1 VIGGVLV
8 IVEGYPELRR
18 ELRVVEAKIRECLE
32 SRVSIIREACDDLLD
47 AGGKRVRPLLALV
60 ASSYGKDDR
69 SLSVIRDVAAAV
81 EIIHT
86 ATLVHDDIIDESR
99 LRRGRETAQSRWGKD
114 IAVFLGDY
122 LFTQALLL
130 LGSATASHSGLVPAV
145 ARGLRYICE
154 GEVRQFADRYR
165 LDLGVSS
172 YLHKIRGKTAM
183 LFALSCGLGA
193 GCSGCSRR
201 VTTALIRYGM
211 NLGMAFQINDDIMD
225 FACGEERMGK
235 PRTNDIR
242 TGVYTLPVILGSQD
256 SRFGKRITHLAQ
268 NPEGTDEWT
277 QRLADAVRKSG
288 ALEACSQLLQRYID
302 KARHHMEKLPRGRY
316 SPLLASLP
324 EAICLAAAPAQV
336 MARASGATAGIR

>member
-1 VIGGVLV
+1 V
-8 IVEGYPELRR
+8 IVEGYPELQQ
-18 ELRVVEAKIRECLE
+18 ELRQVEAKIRECLA
-32 SRVSIIREACDDLLD
+32 SRVSIIREACDDLLG

-69 SLSVIRDVAAAV
+69 SAAVVRDVAAAV
-81 EIIHT
+81 EIIHM

-130 LGSATASHSGLVPAV
+130 LGGATASHAGLIPAV

-193 GCSGCSRR
+193 GCAGCNRQII
-201 VTTALIRYGM
+201 TALVRYGM

-225 FACGEERMGK
+225 FTFAEERMGK

-242 TGVYTLPVILGSQD
+242 TGVYTLPVILGSHD
-256 SRFGKRITHLAQ
+256 SRLGKRITHLAQ
-268 NPEGTDEWT
+268 NPDGTEDWALK
-277 QRLADAVRKSG
+277 LADAVRNSG
-288 ALEACSQLLQRYID
+288 ALEACSQLLQRYIA
-302 KARHHMEKLPRGRY
+302 KARHHMEQLPRGRY
-316 SPLLASLP
+316 DRLLASLP
-324 EAICLAAAPAQV
+324 EALCLADAPAQV
-336 MARASGATAGIR
+336 LARASGAPAGIR